1 MKEFL
6 PHATISYTKETIEFS
21 FLDSNDLAR
30 KAFSIFIF
38 YAVCLIAH
46 RM

>member
-6 PHATISYTKETIEFS
+6 PHAMISYTKRITEFF

-38 YAVCLIAH
+38 YAVHLIAH
-46 RM
+46 